1 MKIFAHRGYSARFPE
16 STRAAYEGAVFAR
29 ADGFEC
35 DVRLTRDGEIVCF
48 HDRTLKRNA
57 GINKAVSRSTM
68 KELRSLVNAISLDEL
83 LDIAIREKKDL
94 LIETKHPVVSG
105 GAIEKAV
112 VDLIHHYREAI
123 ERSGIEVVIISFS
136 YLALR
141 RVKARGIKT
150 AKVVRY
156 GLGALISRSK
166 DIALNIKTLRRYPF
180 LFRVI
185 RAERIYVWTVNSK
198 DDLKWLKNREIYGVI
213 TDRPKRARRIISGE
227 KIWA

>member
-94 LIETKHPVVSG
+94 LIETKHPVISG
-105 GAIEKAV
+105 GKIELKV
-112 VDLIHHYREAI
+112 VDLLEKKREAI
-123 ERSGIEVVIISFS
+123 KKSEINVTLMSFS

-141 RVKARGIKT
+141 RIKKVYPNV
-150 AKVVRY
+150 AKIIKY
-156 GLGALISRSK
+156 QLAAKFSK
-166 DIALNIKTLRRYPF
+166 ENQIALSIDIIIKKPKIIADKRSTRF
-180 LFRVI
+180 FI
-185 RAERIYVWTVNSK
+185 WTVNNKTDIELVSN
-198 DDLKWLKNREIYGVI
+198 LGVAGVI
-213 TDRPKRARRIISGE
+213 TDEVELAKRD
-227 KIWA
+227 